1 MVLVYVNIF
10 YIKGSITAEEIYTS
24 TLLSSPL
31 KAAKHKNQ
39 FAIKKNTGK
48 AEVKEKQRDS
58 KVLKH
63 KDRAIW
69 CKR

>member
-24 TLLSSPL
+24 TLLSSRL

-39 FAIKKNTGK
+39 FAIKKKYWKGRG
-48 AEVKEKQRDS
+48 EREIER
-58 KVLKH
+58 
-63 KDRAIW
+63 
-69 CKR
+69 